1 VAIEALAPEL
11 TIDQLANEADVPA
24 RTIREYQ
31 TLGLLR
37 PPRRRGR
44 VGAYDGAHLAR
55 LRLISRLQERG
66 YSLAGIRDLIGAWTE
81 GDDLAGVLGD
91 DELPMPDEA
100 GLVVRRDDLPAWL
113 APIDERDLAAF
124 EALGLSRTM
133 PDGNWCLPAPSLLR
147 LVADATRSGL
157 DSREVTAIVTSVA
170 EGVRAIAAEVAP
182 AIHRAF
188 RADVDPAITDH
199 LARRG
204 RALLAQGAARLLVQ
218 ELADALASAPDPA
231 DAERGARLVEA
242 ARTDAAHSEPGGQQ
256 P

>member
-1 VAIEALAPEL
+1 VAIEALTSEL
-11 TIDQLANEADVPA
+11 TIDQLANQAGVPA

-44 VGAYDGAHLAR
+44 VGVYDDAHLAR
-55 LRLISRLQERG
+55 LRLIGRLQERG
-66 YSLAGIRDLIGAWTE
+66 YSLAGIRDLLDAWTE

-91 DELPMPDEA
+91 DELPIPDEA

-113 APIDERDLAAF
+113 APIHERDVAAL
-124 EALGLSRTM
+124 EALGLCRTM
-133 PDGNWCLPAPSLLR
+133 PDGAWCLPAPSLLR

-157 DSREVTAIVTSVA
+157 DAKEAVAIVTAIA
-170 EGVRAIAAEVAP
+170 QGVRAIAAEVAP

-188 RADVDPAITDH
+188 RADVDPAVADR

-218 ELADALASAPDPA
+218 ELADALANASDPA
-231 DAERGARLVEA
+231 DAERGARLVDA
-242 ARTDAAHSEPGGQQ
+242 ARTDPDGQ
-256 P
+256 